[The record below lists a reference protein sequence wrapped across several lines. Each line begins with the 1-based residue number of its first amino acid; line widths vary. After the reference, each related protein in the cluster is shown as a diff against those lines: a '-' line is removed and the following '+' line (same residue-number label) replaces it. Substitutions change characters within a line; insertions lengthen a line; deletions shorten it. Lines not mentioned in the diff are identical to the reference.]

1 MHEQHRNLPRRRQDG
16 VGDVVHREV
25 VVDLEARHHGPAA
38 AVAERQDDRAAHAR
52 LERHLLLGDRLAV
65 ELERERERLRLGRV
79 VHERDERLV
88 VEGAEVVLPD
98 GEVRDPDVL
107 APPPHADP
115 PDARVAR
122 LGARRQREG
131 AVGEDV
137 DLGAGV
143 GRDERAGRAHGLD
156 ERLRGADRGQRPLAV
171 ARERRGDSRLDTRLD
186 HHDLGALAEAPDE
199 AERLAA
205 RDVEAGGRD
214 VGRLHRSGGVEHD
227 DDLARSVPHER
238 HGRARQ
244 RHGEGEERQELED
257 QQRVALEPLEERGRL
272 PVAER
277 RIPQEQARH
286 TLLAAA
292 DLEEVEEDERQ
303 RQREQRERERRE
315 ETHTR
320 RRPLTCESTK
330 SCTGVSVVTR
340 W

>member
-1 MHEQHRNLPRRRQDG
+1 MERFVIPTFWLRRPTPTHRTRG
-16 VGDVVHREV
+16 S
-25 VVDLEARHHGPAA
+25 
-38 AVAERQDDRAAHAR
+38 
-52 LERHLLLGDRLAV
+52 
-65 ELERERERLRLGRV
+65 
-79 VHERDERLV
+79 LV
-88 VEGAEVVLPD
+88 SGPD
-98 GEVRDPDVL
+98 GSAKAPSVKTWISARGSAATSARAVRM
-107 APPPHADP
+107 
-115 PDARVAR
+115 
-122 LGARRQREG
+122 
-131 AVGEDV
+131 
-137 DLGAGV
+137 
-143 GRDERAGRAHGLD
+143 
-156 ERLRGADRGQRPLAV
+156 
-171 ARERRGDSRLDTRLD
+171 
-186 HHDLGALAEAPDE
+186 
-199 AERLAA
+199 AA

-227 DDLARSVPHER
+227 DDLARAVPHER

-330 SCTGVSVVTR
+330 SC
-340 W
+340 